1 MSKGYVDVKMT
12 VWERVYVNSEEA
24 LEEVINEIYNNGTMG
39 EIYDAITSDISHSEM
54 MYDTS
59 ELMTPEENGAPTI
72 EVYKE
77 DGELVITN
85 EIKERL
91 GDL

>member
-12 VWERVYVNSEEA
+12 VWERVYINSEES
-24 LEEVINEIYNNGTMG
+24 LEEVINKIYNLGTMD
-39 EIYDAITSDISHSEM
+39 EIYDAITSNIVDSEM

-72 EVYKE
+72 EVYNE
-77 DGELVITN
+77 DCELVITN